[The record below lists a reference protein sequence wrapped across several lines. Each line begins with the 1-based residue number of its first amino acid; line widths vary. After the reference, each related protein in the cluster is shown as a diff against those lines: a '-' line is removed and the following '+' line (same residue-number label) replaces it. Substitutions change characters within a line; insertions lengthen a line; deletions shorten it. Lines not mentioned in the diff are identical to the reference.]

1 MDNLNESLDI
11 LDEIYKSRQE
21 KLGICT
27 KEIREKLNDMSIEE
41 MQEILNES
49 IENTEK
55 KNQTLNDLDMLIENY
70 EIKMSSYIEEA
81 YKQGFKD
88 AFSLFMECK
97 QK

>member
-1 MDNLNESLDI
+1 MDNLSENLDI
-11 LDEIYKSRQE
+11 LDEIFKSRQE
-21 KLGICT
+21 RLGVCT
-27 KEIREKLNDMSIEE
+27 KEIKEKLNDMSIEE

-55 KNQTLNDLDMLIENY
+55 KNQTLNDLDLLIENY

-81 YKQGFKD
+81 YKQCFKD